1 MPCSRILSGQKS
13 PGSAATTPARCSGGI
28 TTFEGERNPSGRTQK
43 HDRRKQTQGEVPQ
56 FGGADGAICQTGG
69 QPRTCRDGCQS
80 NGVVL
85 RRDPAG
91 PPQGAE
97 DVAGGAGREGRCE
110 AKLHR
115 SHREGRGGYA
125 ALLADPHRRSIETE
139 FTTAI
144 TYWLGY
150 DKTGDSKGD
159 RPEDGRRGRTY
170 VQHFA
175 GSVHGRKQSRHRG
188 MDTRDVTP
196 KLYLQGSHV

>member
-1 MPCSRILSGQKS
+1 M
-13 PGSAATTPARCSGGI
+13 
-28 TTFEGERNPSGRTQK
+28 
-43 HDRRKQTQGEVPQ
+43 
-56 FGGADGAICQTGG
+56 
-69 QPRTCRDGCQS
+69 
-80 NGVVL
+80 VL

-91 PPQGAE
+91 PPQGTE

-115 SHREGRGGYA
+115 PHREGRGGYA

-196 KLYLQGSHV
+196 KLYLQGSHVWRVRPGDGTHPSGGRAVPPSCFVFIVAKVTTPKDRNATKRSGGNGWHRCSRG